1 MKHVKKE
8 AKFVFVIFDLSD
20 YVMKWSYFD
29 GKLKTFS
36 LCKCGVGDI
45 SLGTVEFG

>member
-1 MKHVKKE
+1 MLKRKLKI
-8 AKFVFVIFDLSD
+8 VIVVFDLSD

-29 GKLKTFS
+29 GKSKTFS

-45 SLGTVEFG
+45 SLGTDEFG